1 MLCDYTIS
9 GVYAEGNY
17 IARSVVCVANVQKS
31 QENVRQKHLLCQ
43 SISKISMAGLHRPD
57 DGFFLWK
64 QGIQHDDSRFMGGRR
79 RIVLYVCVG
88 DP

>member
-1 MLCDYTIS
+1 M
-9 GVYAEGNY
+9 GAHVY
-17 IARSVVCVANVQKS
+17 RNVQKS

-57 DGFFLWK
+57 DVFFLWK
-64 QGIQHDDSRFMGGRR
+64 QEIQHDDSRFMGGRR